1 MSRDPRYQRLL
12 NSKRWKMLRQEYL
25 RAHPLCER
33 CKAEGYVRSAIDV
46 HHKVPVES
54 AHTLQEM
61 EALCYDW
68 NNLQALCIPCHAK
81 THKDERSHSKQAH
94 RQREDDRFERW
105 KQRQTRINNDDTGT
119 TGAATVD
126 ARTED

>member
-1 MSRDPRYQRLL
+1 MSRDPKYQRLL

-33 CKAEGYVRSAIDV
+33 CYQDGIEQTGKPLIRSAIDV

-105 KQRQTRINNDDTGT
+105 KAKQEGRT
-119 TGAATVD
+119 TGD
-126 ARTED
+126 GSE

>member
-1 MSRDPRYQRLL
+1 MSRDPKYQRLL

-68 NNLQALCIPCHAK
+68 NNIQALCIPCHAK

-105 KQRQTRINNDDTGT
+105 KAKQEGRT
-119 TGAATVD
+119 TGD
-126 ARTED
+126 GSE